1 MLRINLEWC
10 HVIYSYSWLESLS
23 LSHSLK
29 RKSTKNR
36 IHQLLATSN
45 GEMQTDLANNYE
57 DSQICLSTVRKDR
70 EGRHICLLSST
81 QLELFCLVSKIL
93 GIKHCLMPFYRR
105 KFWGRR
111 GLKTPSGPWHIIGAP
126 TKFKTLKSDIAI
138 HVSSFHDVRY
148 PRHIFRSIG
157 SGF

>member
-1 MLRINLEWC
+1 MLWINLEWC

-57 DSQICLSTVRKDR
+57 DSQICLSTIKKDR
-70 EGRHICLLSST
+70 EGRNICLLSST
-81 QLELFCLVSKIL
+81 QLELFHLVSKIL

-105 KFWGRR
+105 KFWGRQ
-111 GLKTPSGPWHIIGAP
+111 G
-126 TKFKTLKSDIAI
+126 FKN
-138 HVSSFHDVRY
+138 SFRPVTHNWCPY
-148 PRHIFRSIG
+148 QI
-157 SGF
+157 